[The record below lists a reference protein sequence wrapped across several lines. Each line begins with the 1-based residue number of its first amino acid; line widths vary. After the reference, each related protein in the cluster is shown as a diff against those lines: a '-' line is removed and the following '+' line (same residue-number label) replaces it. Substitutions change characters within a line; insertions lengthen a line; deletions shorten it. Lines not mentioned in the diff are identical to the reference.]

1 MNKPIMK
8 FIKRTFDNY
17 DIESTTQ
24 ACKELDELR
33 RISVNK
39 ALDAN
44 QKATETIARYH
55 DQIFLLMA
63 KVPLLENGVAINFNW
78 KDAFDARKQVN
89 SQSGHWELAC
99 VLYNLAAIK
108 TAVASTM
115 NQSDADQQKAA
126 VQLLTSAAGIADH
139 LAATTVKIMHQ
150 ERLTKDLQ
158 PTSLRAMSTVCVAQA
173 QEMIILKAD
182 KAKAEMQG
190 KLAQQAATLF
200 ADAIAQLK
208 SAPATPAHAIEV
220 CNAKKLYYEAR
231 AQHKYAVFCQEKEEH
246 GVATARYKLA
256 LVKAK
261 EAKKAAGKF
270 KNSGI
275 DMCANRL
282 VAEVE
287 KLVETCEKDN
297 NWIYH
302 QKVPSAESL
311 SAIPNQVLAK
321 AAEFKGKASS
331 APIADL
337 FGHLVP
343 LQVQSALTSFET
355 RRKGAVQG
363 RVNKITELNG
373 LLDAVMQSLQVD
385 TTVDA
390 IFKSAGS
397 GALPATISAA
407 ANNIRQAGGIAHLM
421 RLKNALGPAMQM
433 NVEILDAS
441 QKMID
446 EEAGKDEAY
455 RVQFGVTKFD
465 DPKWPRKPSTQLNHG
480 YVQEIS
486 KYRSIMA
493 NAGKADG
500 IVAQKLEA
508 NREGIEVLAGGDA
521 QIAQYLGPGGAGGSS
536 LAALAN
542 DPAAIQLRDLREQA
556 RALKT
561 VREVIEH
568 QLRNEIAMDMSEKF
582 SMALAKDG
590 FVDEETISTEALNEL
605 LQPVDTQIKEQEDS
619 QDTVTRNLERVAE
632 QVNGSKGGN
641 NSAADIQRT
650 QHMGLLVQAD
660 SAFKELS
667 KHLNEGTKFYGDLT
681 QLLLK
686 NQGAIDDFCK
696 SREIEAKELSAS
708 LGGSTITSAPVQKAS
723 PPARPPPPSKV
734 STTQPPVA
742 APRTSTSGGDAA
754 QATAPPSTGYQAPQY
769 APYPMQGYPS
779 GAAPPQQPYP
789 VHPYP
794 YGYPPAPYGYPPQQQ
809 PGQPPAPYGYPP
821 QQPGQQPPPHGYPPY
836 GYPPQQPP
844 QQ

>member
-1 MNKPIMK
+1 MTISLLSWPQKQCYEIDMNKPIMK

-33 RISVNK
+33 RVSVNK

-63 KVPLLENGVAINFNW
+63 KVPLLENGVAVNFNW

-173 QEMIILKAD
+173 QEMIILKAAS
-182 KAKAEMQG
+182 AKAEMQG

-208 SAPATPAHAIEV
+208 SAPAAPAHAIDV
-220 CNAKKLYYEAR
+220 CNAKRLYYEAR
-231 AQHKYAVFCQEKEEH
+231 AQWKYAVFNQEKEEH

-256 LVKAK
+256 LAKAK

-275 DMCANRL
+275 DLCANRL
-282 VAEVE
+282 IAEVE

-321 AAEFKGKASS
+321 ASEFKGKASS

-390 IFKSAGS
+390 IFKSSGS
-397 GALPATISAA
+397 ALPPTITAA

-421 RLKNALGPAMQM
+421 RLKNGLGPAMQM

-441 QKMID
+441 QKMLD
-446 EEAGKDEAY
+446 EEASKDEAY
-455 RVQFGVTKFD
+455 RVQFGVTKHD

-480 YVQEIS
+480 YTQEIA
-486 KYRSIMA
+486 KYRSIMT

-536 LAALAN
+536 LQALVN

-556 RALKT
+556 RALKA

-568 QLRNEIAMDMSEKF
+568 QLRNEVALDMSEKF
-582 SMALAKDG
+582 GMALAKDG

-667 KHLNEGTKFYGDLT
+667 KHLAEGTKFYNDLT

-686 NQGAIDDFCK
+686 NQSGIEDFCK
-696 SREIEAKELSAS
+696 SREIEAKELCTS
-708 LGGSTITSAPVQKAS
+708 LGGSTVTSAPVQKTT
-723 PPARPPPPSKV
+723 PPRPPPPSM
-734 STTQPPVA
+734 PVA
-742 APRTSTSGGDAA
+742 APRTSTSGGDAQ
-754 QATAPPSTGYQAPQY
+754 QATAPPTTGYQAPQY
-769 APYPMQGYPS
+769 RKL
-779 GAAPPQQPYP
+779 
-789 VHPYP
+789 
-794 YGYPPAPYGYPPQQQ
+794 
-809 PGQPPAPYGYPP
+809 
-821 QQPGQQPPPHGYPPY
+821 
-836 GYPPQQPP
+836 
-844 QQ
+844 